1 MATVGMIAGMALVLA
16 ALRLGGFLL
25 ADLAVPPAWEEA
37 LTFVPIA
44 TLTALIASS
53 FLARPADVPPRLAAG
68 IAAATIAVLT
78 RRAWLCIV
86 GGLAVYLLLR
96 AL

>member
-25 ADLAVPPAWEEA
+25 ADLTVPPAWEEA
-37 LTFVPIA
+37 LAFVPVA
-44 TLTALIASS
+44 TLTALIASA
-53 FLARPADVPPRLAAG
+53 LVARPAELPPRLLAA
-68 IAAATIAVLT
+68 IAAAAVAALS

-86 GGLAVYLLLR
+86 AGFAAYLLLR
-96 AL
+96 GL